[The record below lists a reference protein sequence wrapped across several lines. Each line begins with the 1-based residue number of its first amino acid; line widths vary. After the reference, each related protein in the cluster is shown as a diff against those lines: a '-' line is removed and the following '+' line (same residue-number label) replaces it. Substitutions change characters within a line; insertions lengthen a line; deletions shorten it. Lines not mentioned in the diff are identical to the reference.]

1 MKEIFAIIVTYNG
14 MQWIKHCIE
23 SLMESTVSMQIIVID
38 NNSTDGTLEFIKMNY
53 SSVITFLMN
62 KNLGFGQA
70 NHVGISYA
78 PEKNADYCLLINQD
92 AYLCKN
98 AIE

>member
-23 SLMESTVSMQIIVID
+23 SLMESTVPMQIIVID
-38 NNSTDGTLEFIKMNY
+38 NNSNDGTLEFIKKNY
-53 SSVITFLMN
+53 SSVITFPMN

-70 NHVGISYA
+70 NNVGIRLLLTYKSRCVSLQ
-78 PEKNADYCLLINQD
+78 ECHRINATGR
-92 AYLCKN
+92 
-98 AIE
+98 

>member
-38 NNSTDGTLEFIKMNY
+38 NNSMMER
-53 SSVITFLMN
+53 SS
-62 KNLGFGQA
+62 
-70 NHVGISYA
+70 
-78 PEKNADYCLLINQD
+78 LLKRIIPQ
-92 AYLCKN
+92 
-98 AIE
+98 